1 MATKKA
7 TPKKAATSKK
17 KTSGKKAPA
26 VQTKAV
32 SWKFD
37 PRISP
42 VNPSDKN
49 NRSYYFG
56 IKATLKPKSKSSINH
71 IKEMHVVWYYQIAG
85 HWLQQPESTIS
96 LGPGGRATVTVDLPA
111 DYTALKG
118 QVRAEAGT
126 HKVKN
131 KKTKKTETKRYND
144 VNTGWVSIPA
154 VGPNRSAEMVTP
166 PSTPT
171 LSLVEPDNN
180 RIKIT
185 VTGVGGIP
193 GVSQIIFEVIRGLDP
208 IAYVIGNIIL
218 GECTIYFE
226 NPEPG
231 VSYRARA
238 AKVSYDNE
246 IGEYSEMSG
255 ETKSG
260 PGSITSISAS
270 AYSDT
275 QIRLTYSESSGA
287 TGYEVE
293 WTDNP
298 EYFDNN
304 PGEVQSQSYG
314 PVTSPII
321 GGLSNEGGKEWWFRV
336 RGTNSS
342 GESAWSPLTSCV
354 LATVPGAPTTWTYTV
369 SAKIGEPIT
378 FNWVH
383 NSADASE
390 QTAAV
395 LEILANGSPVWG
407 NPFLFTTES
416 TFDWSTA
423 SLKDQDVITWRVQT
437 KGAHSMYGEWS
448 DYKELQVFTPPGVEV
463 TGGIPMVIT
472 KFPITLSC
480 RATPSTQELLSYAIT
495 VTANN
500 SYETLDE
507 TGMLSAVPAGG
518 TVYEY
523 FSDDVD
529 SNEFEIELTPGD
541 ISLEN
546 AESYTILIRVYM
558 NSGLDGEITGEFET
572 NFEEDELFPNC
583 TYTFDYENLACYIE
597 PTCYTLDVKAEE
609 ESEEDEGVDA
619 VYTENVIYSIY
630 RRNYDGSFTAII
642 TDLDG
647 SEAGAVLDPH
657 PSLDNARYRIVATSK
672 ETGRMVYED
681 VVLEELNYESIVIQW
696 DEQWTNY
703 ADNNFQDVDSIPR
716 SGSRIDLPYNID
728 ISVSSS
734 PDVALVEYIGREN
747 PVSYYGTQKGEG
759 GSWRV
764 EIPKDDIDTLYA
776 IRRLSRYSGD
786 CYVREP
792 SGIGYWAHVKITYQ
806 ETHGKMTIPITM
818 EVTRVDG
825 GV

>member
-1 MATKKA
+1 MATKKT

-17 KTSGKKAPA
+17 KTSGKKQAT
-26 VQTKAV
+26 QTKAV
-32 SWKFD
+32 NWHFD
-37 PRISP
+37 PSISP
-42 VNPSDKN
+42 VNPADRD
-49 NRSYYFG
+49 NRSWYFG
-56 IKATLKPKSKSSINH
+56 IRATVAPKSKSSINH
-71 IKEMHVVWYYQIAG
+71 IKQFHVVWYYQIAG
-85 HWLQQPESTIS
+85 HWLQQPESTIQ
-96 LGPGGRATVTVDLPA
+96 LGPFGRATVTVDLPA

-118 QVRAEAGT
+118 QIRAEAGT

-131 KKTKKTETKRYND
+131 KKTKKTETKAFND
-144 VNTGWVSIPA
+144 VNTGWVPIPV
-154 VGPNRSAEMVTP
+154 VGPNRSEEMISA
-166 PSTPT
+166 PSAP
-171 LSLVEPDNN
+171 SLELDSDKN
-180 RIKIT
+180 RIKTT

-193 GVSQIIFEVIRGLDP
+193 GVNQILFEFHRDDTP
-208 IAYVIGNIIL
+208 ITYLIGNIAF
-218 GECTIYFE
+218 GEATVYFD

-231 VSYRARA
+231 VTYRARA
-238 AKVSYDNE
+238 AKLAFDGE
-246 IGEYSEMSG
+246 IGEYSELSG

-260 PGSITSISAS
+260 PGSITDISAS

-275 QIRLTYSESSGA
+275 QIRLTYSESTGA

-293 WTDNP
+293 WTENP

-304 PGEVQSQSYG
+304 PGEVQSQTYG
-314 PVTSPII
+314 MVTSPII
-321 GGLSNEGGKEWWFRV
+321 GGLSNEGGKEWWFRA
-336 RGTNSS
+336 RGKNNA
-342 GESAWSPLTSCV
+342 GDGAWSPLASCV

-378 FNWVH
+378 LNWVH

-390 QTAAV
+390 QTGAYVSVSVNGVAV
-395 LEILANGSPVWG
+395 SGSP
-407 NPFLFTTES
+407 FAFTTES
-416 TFDWSTA
+416 TFDFPTA
-423 SLKDQDVITWRVQT
+423 GLTDQDVISWSVQT
-437 KGAHSMYGEWS
+437 KGAHVEYGPWS
-448 DYKELQVFTPPGVEV
+448 DAKEVQVFTPPGIEV
-463 TGGIPMVIT
+463 TGGIPMVVT
-472 KFPITLSC
+472 KFPIILSC
-480 RATPSTQELLSYAIT
+480 RATPSTQQLLSYAISI
-495 VTANN
+495 TANN

-518 TVYEY
+518 MVYEY
-523 FSDDVD
+523 FSDDVE

-546 AESYTILIRVYM
+546 TESYTVLIRVYM
-558 NSGLDGEITGEFET
+558 NSGLDGEITGEFTT
-572 NFEEDELFPNC
+572 NFEEDELFPSC

-597 PTCYTLDVKAEE
+597 PNCYTLDLEAEE

-619 VYTENVIYSIY
+619 VYTENVIYSVY
-630 RRNYDGSFTAII
+630 RRNYDGSFTAIV

-647 SEAGAVLDPH
+647 SEVGAVLDPH
-657 PSLDNARYRIVATSK
+657 PSLDSARYRIVATSK

-696 DEQWTNY
+696 NEQWTNY

-734 PDVALVEYIGREN
+734 PDVALVEYIGRES

-764 EIPKDDIDTLYA
+764 EIPKGDVDTLYA

-792 SGIGYWAHVKITYQ
+792 SGIGYWANVKVSYQ

>member
-17 KTSGKKAPA
+17 KTSGKKTP
-26 VQTKAV
+26 VVKAKDV
-32 SWKFD
+32 GWTFD
-37 PRISP
+37 PPMTP
-42 VNPSDKN
+42 VDPSDSS
-49 NRSYYFG
+49 NRSWYFG
-56 IKATLKPKSKSSINH
+56 IKTTVKPKSKSNINH
-71 IKEMHVVWYYQIAG
+71 IKQMHVIWSYQIAG
-85 HWLQQPESTIS
+85 NWLQQPESTIS
-96 LGPGGRATVTVDLPA
+96 LGPNGRASVTVDLPA
-111 DYTALKG
+111 DYTAIKG
-118 QVRAEAGT
+118 QVKAEADT

-131 KKTKKTETKRYND
+131 KKTKKTETKRYTD
-144 VNTGWVSIPA
+144 VDTSPKYISA
-154 VGPNRSAEMVTP
+154 VGPGRSQEMVTP
-166 PSTPT
+166 PSAP
-171 LSLVEPDNN
+171 SLELLEPEKT
-180 RIKIT
+180 RMKIT

-193 GVSQIIFEVIRGLDP
+193 GVEQIMFEVLRDMEP
-208 IAYVIGNIIL
+208 IAYVIGNIMF
-218 GECTIYFE
+218 GESFIYFD

-231 VSYRARA
+231 ASYRARA
-238 AKVSYDNE
+238 AKIAFDSE
-246 IGEYSEMSG
+246 IGEYSELSG

-260 PGSITSISAS
+260 PGSITDISAG

-275 QIRLTYSESSGA
+275 QIRLTYSESTGA

-293 WTDNP
+293 WTENP

-304 PGEVQSQSYG
+304 PGEVQSQTYG
-314 PVTSPII
+314 MVTSPII

-336 RGTNSS
+336 RGTNNS
-342 GESAWSPLTSCV
+342 GEGAWSPLTSCV
-354 LATVPGAPTTWTYTV
+354 LATIPGVPTTWTYAVT
-369 SAKIGEPIT
+369 AKIGEPIT

-390 QTAAV
+390 QTGAYLAV
-395 LEILANGSPVWG
+395 SINGVSAPGSPFV
-407 NPFLFTTES
+407 LTTES
-416 TFDWSTA
+416 TFDFPTA
-423 SLKDQDVITWRVQT
+423 GLKDQDIVQWNVHT
-437 KGAHSMYGEWS
+437 KGAHVEYGPWS
-448 DYKELQVFTPPGVEV
+448 EIKEVQVFTPPGVEV
-463 TGGIPMVIT
+463 TGGIPMVVT

-480 RATPSTQELLSYAIT
+480 RATPSTQQLLSYAIS

-518 TVYEY
+518 TVYEH
-523 FSDDVD
+523 FSDDVE

-546 AESYTILIRVYM
+546 TESYTILIRVYM

-572 NFEEDELFPNC
+572 NFEEDELFPSCN
-583 TYTFDYENLACYIE
+583 YTFDYENLACYIE
-597 PTCYTLDVKAEE
+597 PNCYTYDTEAG
-609 ESEEDEGVDA
+609 EDDEADA
-619 VYTENVIYSIY
+619 VYTENVIYNVY
-630 RRNYDGSFTAII
+630 RRNYDGSFTAIVE
-642 TDLDG
+642 DLDG

-657 PSLDNARYRIVATSK
+657 PSLDSARYRIVATSK

-681 VVLEELNYESIVIQW
+681 VILEDIGYSSIVIQW

-734 PDVALVEYIGREN
+734 PDVSLVEYIGREN

-759 GSWRV
+759 GNWRV